1 MCGRGGCPMLGP
13 VNHAYVDGSYS
24 DGGGEETGAA
34 GWGIVLLLPGQ
45 PPRRIQGRIDRP
57 PGDVLPDVLTGA
69 EDNNAAELR
78 AVLEALRHAP
88 AGEPLTVHSD
98 NTSTLR
104 SIRLGSLSVPQAE
117 LASTIRQEAAERG
130 TVLHLAREGRDRR
143 HMRTA
148 HELANEARRAAPG
161 TVLSDGETV
170 QVAEALIVQTPWR
183 AEAVVTLRRVGER
196 VRLDMPLNP
205 AAPLPP
211 SAQALL
217 GAVELAQQGEV
228 LLLRRASALAQA
240 IWEKPLRALEGE
252 ARAAVQAA
260 RDRAEVLG
268 ITVLFGS

>member
-1 MCGRGGCPMLGP
+1 MRHSPRRTIVEG

-24 DGGGEETGAA
+24 GAEGDGVVGA

-45 PPRRIQGRIDRP
+45 PPRRIQGRIEEAP
-57 PGDVLPDVLTGA
+57 PALTGA

-88 AGEPLTVHSD
+88 PGEALTVHSD

-104 SIRLGSLSVPQAE
+104 SIRLGSLSAPQHE
-117 LASTIRQEAAERG
+117 LAATIRLEAAERG
-130 TVLHLAREGRDRR
+130 TALHLARESRERR
-143 HMRTA
+143 HMRSA
-148 HELANEARRAAPG
+148 HELANEARKAEPG
-161 TVLSDGETV
+161 TPLSTDQAT
-170 QVAEALIVQTPWR
+170 QITAEALIVQTPWR

-196 VRLDMPLNP
+196 VRLDLPLDP

-217 GAVELAQQGEV
+217 GAVGLAQEGEV
-228 LLLRRASALAQA
+228 LLLRRATALAQA

-252 ARAAVQAA
+252 ARAAVEAAKAQAKA
-260 RDRAEVLG
+260 LG
-268 ITVLFGS
+268 VTVLFGP

>member
-1 MCGRGGCPMLGP
+1 MLVP

-24 DGGGEETGAA
+24 GHDNEEHAGAA

-45 PPRRIQGRIDRP
+45 PSRRLQGRIEPGNLP
-57 PGDVLPDVLTGA
+57 PGGA
-69 EDNNAAELR
+69 EDNNATELR

-104 SIRLGSLSVPQAE
+104 SIRLGSLSAPQND
-117 LASTIRQEAAERG
+117 LAAAIRQGAQERG
-130 TVLHLAREGRDRR
+130 TVLHLARESRERR

-148 HELANEARRAAPG
+148 HELANEARKAAPG
-161 TVLSDGETV
+161 APLSTDQATRV
-170 QVAEALIVQTPWR
+170 NAEALIVQTPWR
-183 AEAVVTLRRVGER
+183 AEATVTLRRAGER
-196 VRLDMPLNP
+196 VQLDLPLDP

-217 GAVELAQQGEV
+217 GAVGLAQQGEV

-252 ARAAVQAA
+252 AREAVQVARQAA
-260 RDRAEVLG
+260 EELG
-268 ITVLFGS
+268 ITVLFGA